1 MNSNLFYSK
10 DKKSILFF
18 VTIEM
23 IYHPCYKPS
32 HPFYRRHTGNMKGPA
47 LRRKHG
53 TPILRPYGRMRNH
66 PFARS
71 RRSVTRPGRRH
82 AGPRSR
88 PSGHRECRRYSRCRW
103 TGGWCPGECP
113 GPRAPQGSP
122 GSAWW
127 RPDESPGSW
136 RRPRWPAG

>member
-53 TPILRPYGRMRNH
+53 TPILPVSYTHLTLPTTER
-66 PFARS
+66 
-71 RRSVTRPGRRH
+71 V
-82 AGPRSR
+82 
-88 PSGHRECRRYSRCRW
+88 
-103 TGGWCPGECP
+103 
-113 GPRAPQGSP
+113 
-122 GSAWW
+122 
-127 RPDESPGSW
+127 
-136 RRPRWPAG
+136 